1 MQRWWTIAATGL
13 MLAPA
18 LTGCLKP
25 ATIETEDPWVRLPA
39 VAGRPASGYFTL
51 HGGATPTR
59 LVAVSADRAVRT
71 EMHRSM
77 MTGGPGGGTMTM
89 QPVRDLPLPAHGT
102 LRFAPGGLHL
112 MIFGL
117 DPAMKKGDATILTF
131 TFADG
136 SRMERKAWAVGA
148 GDPAP
153 D

>member
-1 MQRWWTIAATGL
+1 M
-13 MLAPA
+13 
-18 LTGCLKP
+18 
-25 ATIETEDPWVRLPA
+25 
-39 VAGRPASGYFTL
+39 GRPASGYFTL
-51 HGGATPTR
+51 HGGATPTS
-59 LVAVSADRAVRT
+59 LVAVSADRAIRT

-77 MTGGPGGGTMTM
+77 TANGAMTM

-102 LRFAPGGLHL
+102 IRFAPGGLHL

-117 DPAMKKGDATILTF
+117 DPAMKKGDSTILTF

-136 SRMERKAWAVGA
+136 SRLERKAWAVGA

>member
-1 MQRWWTIAATGL
+1 MQRWWTIAAGAL
-13 MLAPA
+13 M

-51 HGGATPTR
+51 HGGATPTS
-59 LVAVSADRAVRT
+59 LVAVSADRAIRT

-77 MTGGPGGGTMTM
+77 TANGAMTM

-102 LRFAPGGLHL
+102 IRFAPGGLHL

-117 DPAMKKGDATILTF
+117 DPAMKKGDSTILTF

-136 SRMERKAWAVGA
+136 SRLERKAWAVGA

>member
-1 MQRWWTIAATGL
+1 MQRWWTIAAGTL
-13 MLAPA
+13 MLA
-18 LTGCLKP
+18 GCLKP

-59 LVAVSADRAVRT
+59 LVSVSADRAIRT

-77 MTGGPGGGTMTM
+77 TAGGTMTM

-102 LRFAPGGLHL
+102 IRFAPGGLHL

-117 DPAMKKGDATILTF
+117 DPALRKGDATILTF

-136 SRMERKAWAVGA
+136 SRLERKAWAVGA

>member
-1 MQRWWTIAATGL
+1 MQRWWTIATGCL
-13 MLAPA
+13 M

-25 ATIETEDPWVRLPA
+25 ATIETENPWLRLPA
-39 VAGRPASGYFTL
+39 VTGRPASGYFTL
-51 HGGATPTR
+51 HGGAAPTS
-59 LVAVSADRAVRT
+59 LVSVSVDRAIRT

-77 MTGGPGGGTMTM
+77 TTGGAMTM

-102 LRFAPGGLHL
+102 IRFAPGGLHL

-117 DPAMKKGDATILTF
+117 DPAMKKGDAALLTF

-148 GDPAP
+148 ADPAP

>member
-1 MQRWWTIAATGL
+1 MQRWWTITTGCL
-13 MLAPA
+13 MLA
-18 LTGCLKP
+18 GCLKP
-25 ATIETEDPWVRLPA
+25 ATIETESPWLRLPA

-51 HGGATPTR
+51 HGGAAPTD
-59 LVAVSADRAVRT
+59 LVSVSVDRAIRT

-77 MTGGPGGGTMTM
+77 TTGGAMTM

-102 LRFAPGGLHL
+102 IRFAPGGLHL

-117 DPAMKKGDATILTF
+117 DPAMKKGDAALLTF

-148 GDPAP
+148 ADPAP

>member
-1 MQRWWTIAATGL
+1 MQRWWAIAAESV
-13 MLAPA
+13 MLPLA
-18 LTGCLKP
+18 LSGCLKS
-25 ATIETEDPWVRLPA
+25 ATIEAEEPWVRLPA

-51 HGGATPTR
+51 HGGAAATS
-59 LVAVSADRAVRT
+59 LVAVSADRAIRT

-77 MTGGPGGGTMTM
+77 SAGGGMMTM
-89 QPVRDLPLPAHGT
+89 QPVRNLPLPAHGT
-102 LRFAPGGLHL
+102 IRFAPGGLHL

-117 DPAMKKGDATILTF
+117 DPALKKGDVTILTF